1 MTDQPTT
8 RAQARD
14 LATTT
19 PNRWIPRPEVR
30 RWIFR
35 IVIAGGPIVV
45 FYGLMT
51 ADEVALWIGLGGTV
65 LGTPAASLA
74 EANVPR
80 E

>member
-1 MTDQPTT
+1 MTDKPTT
-8 RAQARD
+8 RAQARA

-19 PNRWIPRPEVR
+19 PNRWIPRPEIR

-35 IVIAGGPIVV
+35 VVIAVGPIVV

-51 ADEVALWIGLGGTV
+51 ADEVALWIGLGGTI

-74 EANVPR
+74 EVNVPKA
-80 E
+80 